1 MTLEITDEEARI
13 IDAGLVERAESLAKL
28 ARALR
33 KRRGRLLDSLKA
45 RVELA
50 EGLRRKLLVA
60 QYGEK
65 RAAEIVAERATVPT
79 LEELY
84 NGVPARCAPLPD
96 AAADRKPDAA
106 QGAADRDGGEPSGGL
121 TCHGTG
127 ETIPFC
133 NGVDC
138 PDWGDCHGDR
148 LRGFS
153 ASASNWREGCGL

>member
-1 MTLEITDEEARI
+1 MTIEITDEEARI
-13 IDAGLVERAESLAKL
+13 IDAGLVASAESWARL

-33 KRRGRLLDSLKA
+33 KRQGRFTDSLKA

-84 NGVPARCAPLPD
+84 NGVPARCEPL
-96 AAADRKPDAA
+96 PDAA
-106 QGAADRDGGEPSGGL
+106 QGAADR
-121 TCHGTG
+121 
-127 ETIPFC
+127 
-133 NGVDC
+133 
-138 PDWGDCHGDR
+138 
-148 LRGFS
+148 
-153 ASASNWREGCGL
+153 A